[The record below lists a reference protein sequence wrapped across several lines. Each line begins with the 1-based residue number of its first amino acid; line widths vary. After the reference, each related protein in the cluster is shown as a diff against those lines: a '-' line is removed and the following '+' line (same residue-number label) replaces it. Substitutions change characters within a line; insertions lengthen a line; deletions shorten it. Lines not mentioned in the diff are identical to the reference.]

1 LREARENGKE
11 MSSDKK
17 KRRQLAAKVL
27 EVLPRS
33 LFKVKTEDGREVL
46 CHVTLTVRNT
56 IGRVLEN
63 DSVIV
68 ELSEYDPKRGR
79 ITEHRP
85 SSPR

>member
-1 LREARENGKE
+1 

-17 KRRQLAAKVL
+17 KRRQLAASVI

-33 LFKVKTEDGREVL
+33 LFKVATEDGRDVL
-46 CHVTLTVRNT
+46 CHIALTVRNT
-56 IGRVLEN
+56 VSRVLEG
-63 DSVIV
+63 DRVTV

-79 ITEHRP
+79 IIEHRP